1 MVRNNTLETTVNPAY
16 AVHILSSTEDQ
27 AETDYGPTYEAFDN
41 GNESIGDKGPHNY
54 LSANIMNK
62 PKIIINI
69 DTENDDTDCIDTDY
83 I

>member
-1 MVRNNTLETTVNPAY
+1 MVRNNNLETTVNPAY
-16 AVHILSSTEDQ
+16 AVHLSSTEDQ
-27 AETDYGPTYEAFDN
+27 ETDYGPTYEAFDN
-41 GNESIGDKGPHNY
+41 GNESIGDEEPHNY

-69 DTENDDTDCIDTDY
+69 DTENNDTDY